1 MPEISR
7 FLGISILMYF
17 EDHNPPHFHVRYN
30 EFEWVMNIQTLAC
43 IRGKLPPRI
52 LALVIERAS
61 MYQQELM
68 KNRDLAVSG
77 EQVQL
82 QKITPLV

>member
-1 MPEISR
+1 
-7 FLGISILMYF
+7 
-17 EDHNPPHFHVRYN
+17 
-30 EFEWVMNIQTLAC
+30 MNIQTLAC

>member
-30 EFEWVMNIQTLAC
+30 DFRAIISIIDLKIMD
-43 IRGKLPPRI
+43 GYLPPRV
-52 LALVIERAS
+52 LGLVIEWAGL
-61 MYQQELM
+61 YKNELLENWNMLRETGKYM
-68 KNRDLAVSG
+68 KI
-77 EQVQL
+77 E
-82 QKITPLV
+82 PLV